1 MATKKE
7 LWEYEYGTPEF
18 FDAGRAMGLTPA
30 DMQQYAPGQLA
41 QGQTEVKTWTPPAA
55 GSGAVQGTP
64 QGMSAAGQQQTSVPY
79 ADAASTYAP
88 YIQEVMDR
96 VLNRPAFSYDPET
109 DPLYQSYAK
118 QYRREGQRAAAD
130 TLGQAAALTGGRPSS
145 WAVTASQQA
154 GDRYAAALADKV
166 PELRQLAYQMYADEG
181 TQDRKNLDLLLG
193 LADQEYQR
201 GRDAAADEWKQ
212 REWDYG
218 LSRDEE
224 SDRRYYDERDYE
236 RGRDAIADA
245 RYADETAYERGQ
257 QALKN
262 NMALAD
268 LGISMG
274 DYSLLK
280 NLGFTDEQIAAYTE
294 GYQSQLAGSDGAKD
308 GSGKDTADAAAT
320 ESDGGGI
327 MDDAVMDAL
336 LRYFPNR
343 DITDKD
349 TWDEL
354 LEYYTPE
361 QIAAS
366 GFRNV
371 SNLGAGEYTPRIGEE
386 TDSGTGVRGS
396 FDFGGDYR
404 QAYGT
409 MISRGVPPGKASEIM
424 DKDEFTAAYNSGENF
439 KLANVLSGTEFSS
452 NKRMNRDKSLASYP
466 NYTDYLYAK
475 YLDQKAREYVALYG
489 G

>member
-1 MATKKE
+1 MAKTRRYWDEEKPY
-7 LWEYEYGTPEF
+7 YEEVDDPAALY
-18 FDAGRAMGLTPA
+18 DAAR
-30 DMQQYAPGQLA
+30 APGQLA
-41 QGQTEVKTWTPPAA
+41 QGQTEAKPWTPPAA

-64 QGMSAAGQQQTSVPY
+64 QGTNAAGQQQSSVPY

-201 GRDAAADEWKQ
+201 GRDAVADEWKQ

-245 RYADETAYERGQ
+245 RYADETAYKRGRDAADDALAWAKFNYGQ
-257 QALKN
+257 QQDALSRD
-262 NMALAD
+262 MALAE

-274 DYSLLK
+274 DYSMLK
-280 NLGFTDEQIAAYTE
+280 SLGFTDEQIAAYTE
-294 GYQSQLAGSDGAKD
+294 KYNTQQAAAIAQQEEENAQAWAKILSGGSSGSSKTRPDYMDEDTWAGLQDYIARMGDDADVENYLAANGNLGFGNTDNAL
-308 GSGKDTADAAAT
+308 SGWELYNQETEKQTADDAMAALR
-320 ESDGGGI
+320 
-327 MDDAVMDAL
+327 DA
-336 LRYFPNR
+336 
-343 DITDKD
+343 
-349 TWDEL
+349 
-354 LEYYTPE
+354 
-361 QIAAS
+361 
-366 GFRNV
+366 
-371 SNLGAGEYTPRIGEE
+371 
-386 TDSGTGVRGS
+386 
-396 FDFGGDYR
+396 
-404 QAYGT
+404 
-409 MISRGVPPGKASEIM
+409 GVPSEEIGKILP
-424 DKDEFTAAYNSGENF
+424 KVQWEFMKRNHIP
-439 KLANVLSGTEFSS
+439 NVLTQF
-452 NKRMNRDKSLASYP
+452 DSYEE
-466 NYTDYLYAK
+466 
-475 YLDQKAREYVALYG
+475 YLDYYVSYLIDEYG

>member
-18 FDAGRAMGLTPA
+18 FDVGRAMGLTPA

-41 QGQTEVKTWTPPAA
+41 QGQIEAKPWTPPAA

-64 QGMSAAGQQQTSVPY
+64 QGTSAAGQQQSSVPY

-109 DPLYQSYAK
+109 DPLYHSYAK

-181 TQDRKNLDLLLG
+181 AQDRKNLDLLLG

-201 GRDAAADEWKQ
+201 GENERSWEYKTGRDAVEDAWREKQ
-212 REWDYG
+212 FDYNA
-218 LSRDEE
+218 
-224 SDRRYYDERDYE
+224 
-236 RGRDAIADA
+236 GRDAIDDA
-245 RYADETAYERGQ
+245 YREKTFEYGKQRDAANDALAWAKFNYGQ
-257 QALKN
+257 QQDALSRD
-262 NMALAD
+262 MALAE

-274 DYSLLK
+274 DYSMLK
-280 NLGFTDEQIAAYTE
+280 SLGFTDEQIAAYTE
-294 GYQSQLAGSDGAKD
+294 KYNTQKAAAAAQQEEENAQAWAKILSGGSS
-308 GSGKDTADAAAT
+308 GSGKTRPDYMDESTWAGLQDYIARMGDDADVENYLAANGNLGFGSTDNALSGWELYNQETEKQTA
-320 ESDGGGI
+320 
-327 MDDAVMDAL
+327 DDAVAALRDA
-336 LRYFPNR
+336 
-343 DITDKD
+343 
-349 TWDEL
+349 
-354 LEYYTPE
+354 
-361 QIAAS
+361 
-366 GFRNV
+366 
-371 SNLGAGEYTPRIGEE
+371 
-386 TDSGTGVRGS
+386 
-396 FDFGGDYR
+396 
-404 QAYGT
+404 
-409 MISRGVPPGKASEIM
+409 GVPESEIE
-424 DKDEFTAAYNSGENF
+424 KIPTKKEWTNIKRSGQNTMYTVGYDSYEAF
-439 KLANVLSGTEFSS
+439 LA
-452 NKRMNRDKSLASYP
+452 
-466 NYTDYLYAK
+466 DYAEWLIS
-475 YLDQKAREYVALYG
+475 QYG